1 MLDLTA
7 AVVAG
12 NLDLKVMARRAI
24 RGITISGI
32 VGMCG
37 GCILPISLLSMVFS
51 CKVETGTE
59 LVISGK
65 SKSSVGLGNN
75 YAIPMVLFSSHGA

>member
-12 NLDLKVMARRAI
+12 NLDLKVMAGRAI
-24 RGITISGI
+24 GGITISGI

-37 GCILPISLLSMVFS
+37 GCILPISLLSMVFLQS
-51 CKVETGTE
+51 RDRNRTRNIREIE
-59 LVISGK
+59 
-65 SKSSVGLGNN
+65 
-75 YAIPMVLFSSHGA
+75 VLRGAWK